1 MKREWLSGRVI
12 QVIKSVLHALPILRS
27 ISLLAVVGLSL
38 GQLMPSFTHH
48 PSFLRTRELAA
59 NFLPRCTVRCAS
71 AHPSV
76 LIGYR
81 SNISLLGGG
90 YPFSS
95 PLVGWRRSS
104 LSPYITGT

>member
-1 MKREWLSGRVI
+1 MNPWTHQKMMVVWKCNS
-12 QVIKSVLHALPILRS
+12 VIKSVLHALPNLQS
-27 ISLLAVVGLSL
+27 ISLLAAVGRSF
-38 GQLMPSFTHH
+38 GQLMPYPPHRPSFT
-48 PSFLRTRELAA
+48 RTRELAA

-90 YPFSS
+90 
-95 PLVGWRRSS
+95 
-104 LSPYITGT
+104 